1 MSRSDG
7 SWLTDPD
14 TTDEELEEAAEIA
27 RQTQED
33 LNRCNEEED
42 DDES

>member
-27 RQTQED
+27 RQTQEE
-33 LNRCNEEED
+33 LSRNEVE